1 MSDRDDAPPAKRAR
15 VDGPAPSPA
24 AAPAATPANPPAEAG
39 HAALTAECSAF
50 AESVG
55 GHGAVTAR
63 LAAQAAA
70 TVQRLVRQRPQWAG
84 ATVAPFGSCV
94 TTLATATSDV
104 DLSVSRP
111 PPPEPEVDD
120 SDPQKLRK
128 REQKQVKQLAALMRR
143 DSSFVMTEA
152 VPLARVPIVR
162 CLLAVGGIQ
171 CDVSFGNDLAVENS
185 RLLHAYMR
193 ADPRARPLALVLSAW
208 GKARGVVGATE
219 GGLTSYALLLMLL
232 GFLQCHDPPVLPCL
246 QPPPNPQPPDG
257 AAAAAAAADA
267 PAPLLRGCDCRFDP
281 EPPQGWPSRCAGP
294 EHTLGRLLHGFFA
307 FYSRELGSPPGYANP
322 EPDNPLPPPPVVCVR
337 LGRPIALS
345 EKPEW
350 TEPRWL
356 NVEDP
361 LCDPLLSLGPRAA
374 HASCARRS
382 ETRRNVANSLR
393 ARREQEVYGELV
405 RGAECTAGAAPA
417 PVLSRLHERK

>member
-1 MSDRDDAPPAKRAR
+1 MGDRDAPPAKRAR

-24 AAPAATPANPPAEAG
+24 AAPAAPATTPAATASPARPPAEAG

-63 LAAQAAA
+63 LAAKAAA

-111 PPPEPEVDD
+111 PPPEPEADD
-120 SDPQKLRK
+120 ADPQKLRK

-246 QPPPNPQPPDG
+246 QPPPNPRPPDG
-257 AAAAAAAADA
+257 AAAAADA
-267 PAPLLRGCDCRFDP
+267 PAPLLRGCDCRFNP

-294 EHTLGRLLHGFFA
+294 DHTLGRLLHGFFA

-322 EPDNPLPPPPVVCVR
+322 EPDNPLAPPPVVCVR

-361 LCDPLLSLGPRAA
+361 LCERPLLLRLQSRSRPLPR
-374 HASCARRS
+374 SR
-382 ETRRNVANSLR
+382 TLR
-393 ARREQEVYGELV
+393 PSQ
-405 RGAECTAGAAPA
+405 
-417 PVLSRLHERK
+417 